1 MQKILILG
9 GTGMLGHTLFK
20 ELRKNPEYVVQAT
33 VRSLSGLSRWFSRK
47 ELECI
52 QPNVD
57 VADFD
62 SMVRAVATTRPD
74 IVINCIGLIKQTP
87 LAKDPLAA
95 ITVNAQLPHRLA
107 LLCLAAGARMIHI
120 STDCV
125 FNGIKGNYTEED
137 FADADDLYGRSKF
150 LGEVAYPH
158 CLTLRTSIIG
168 HELKGG
174 LGLVE
179 WFMAQPGPVNGFTQ
193 AVFSGFPT
201 VEIANIIGN
210 HAIPNPQLSGL
221 YQVSADP
228 ISKYDLLKL
237 IAGQYGRQIDI
248 EPSAE
253 LKIDRSLNSDRFR
266 SASGYMPPVWP
277 KLVARMHEHYLAEDC
292 YRKEKA

>member
-1 MQKILILG
+1 
-9 GTGMLGHTLFK
+9 
-20 ELRKNPEYVVQAT
+20 
-33 VRSLSGLSRWFSRK
+33 
-47 ELECI
+47 
-52 QPNVD
+52 
-57 VADFD
+57 
-62 SMVRAVATTRPD
+62 
-74 IVINCIGLIKQTP
+74 
-87 LAKDPLAA
+87 
-95 ITVNAQLPHRLA
+95 
-107 LLCLAAGARMIHI
+107 MIHI

-125 FNGIKGNYTEED
+125 FNGIKGNYTEKD

-150 LGEVAYPH
+150 LGEVDYPH

-179 WFMAQPGPVNGFTQ
+179 WFMAQPGPVEGFTK
-193 AVFSGFPT
+193 AIFSGFPT

-210 HAIPNPQLSGL
+210 HAIPHPQLSGL

-237 IAGQYGRQIDI
+237 IAGQYGRQIAI

-266 SASGYMPPVWP
+266 SASGYMPPAWP

-292 YRKEKA
+292 YRKEKV